1 MDLPGWASRPIFYD
15 RTIEIVIKE
24 SCSDEFKLVMIRWRK
39 IMATYTIGSISLL
52 YITDE
57 ISYIF

>member
-1 MDLPGWASRPIFYD
+1 VASRPIFYD

-39 IMATYTIGSISLL
+39 IMATYKIGPISLL

>member
-1 MDLPGWASRPIFYD
+1 VASRPIFYD

-39 IMATYTIGSISLL
+39 IMATYKIGSISLL